1 VYADVSDV
9 SAQPLGGWD
18 SLGMRAT
25 RSVPMRIVGSVP
37 PENIVGEPGK
47 FREIVVRT
55 FGPLAHLGWAAC
67 WLGTAGGA
75 LARTVMLL
83 RSPQE
88 RKRRDLSSDLLRTRL
103 SKIRQRLDVVHAM
116 MAHATA
122 VYRTGDTTTL
132 GAPNAQLLMNAL
144 KVTASEQC
152 LAAVDEL
159 IEVVGMRHGYLK
171 DSSLALERA
180 LRDLRSAA
188 LNYSNDR
195 LHAVDGALVLLDSE
209 VRFV

>member
-1 VYADVSDV
+1 
-9 SAQPLGGWD
+9 
-18 SLGMRAT
+18 M
-25 RSVPMRIVGSVP
+25 I
-37 PENIVGEPGK
+37 
-47 FREIVVRT
+47 
-55 FGPLAHLGWAAC
+55 
-67 WLGTAGGA
+67 
-75 LARTVMLL
+75 
-83 RSPQE
+83 
-88 RKRRDLSSDLLRTRL
+88 
-103 SKIRQRLDVVHAM
+103 
-116 MAHATA
+116 AHATA
-122 VYRTGDTTTL
+122 VYRTGDTATL
-132 GAPNAQLLMNAL
+132 GAPSTQLLMNAL

-209 VRFV
+209 VRFA